1 MNWPLVVAIAGFV
14 AGLIAAF
21 YWYRASQVNFVPFE
35 KVGGVIRRL
44 NPLDDPQH
52 WIIAIDKTLQKSG
65 KRNRIAA
72 IWTAVSLLLSALAAV
87 LSALPQPASS
97 EAKPAV
103 GSPAQVSF
111 L

>member
-1 MNWPLVVAIAGFV
+1 MNWPLVAAIASFV

-35 KVGGVIRRL
+35 EAGGVVRRL
-44 NPLDDPQH
+44 SPLNDPEH
-52 WIIAIDKTLQKSG
+52 WIVAIDKTLQKSG

-72 IWTAVSLLLSALAAV
+72 IWTAVSLLLTALAAV
-87 LSALPQPASS
+87 LSALPQSASG
-97 EAKPAV
+97 EAKPA
-103 GSPAQVSF
+103 GEPPAQVSF